1 MIQAMIALK
10 KHVTCDS
17 NSSNISL
24 FSVAWS
30 IVLVEECWPPAVGQL
45 RTFLRHANL
54 FQAEAYLVTATATG
68 QVWEILQLRWVQR
81 SIIALSLGLAVAVTI
96 TQTRISMDFV
106 LRRKF
111 KPLTSVSDFAM
122 FFGKATY
129 YISCHTMEVYPWN
142 RFKLHRTIKVS
153 NCSQSCLDI
162 QPPRISPKQSRMVV
176 QPVQPHK
183 NHHELSATHGCPL
196 FIWPGDPG
204 FCKKPLGD
212 TQESIVSSAEVTSCL
227 GTNGTIQPAKGM
239 ITRSRIKHPETWWSN
254 GIIPSGWRN
263 ERYFETTNKNQ
274 WHVFIYPSWT
284 NPRNMG

>member
-1 MIQAMIALK
+1 M
-10 KHVTCDS
+10 
-17 NSSNISL
+17 
-24 FSVAWS
+24 
-30 IVLVEECWPPAVGQL
+30 
-45 RTFLRHANL
+45 
-54 FQAEAYLVTATATG
+54 
-68 QVWEILQLRWVQR
+68 
-81 SIIALSLGLAVAVTI
+81 
-96 TQTRISMDFV
+96 
-106 LRRKF
+106 
-111 KPLTSVSDFAM
+111 
-122 FFGKATY
+122 
-129 YISCHTMEVYPWN
+129 
-142 RFKLHRTIKVS
+142 S